1 MSSVSRQDIDQAID
15 GAFGPGTPR
24 TVTMHDSGAVSIVIK
39 AAERVILIDGT
50 PTHTEWGISV
60 DPDDEAA
67 FTGHSETAASLTDAL
82 RTAHTTIT
90 N

>member
-39 AAERVILIDGT
+39 VAGRIVLIDGT
-50 PTHTEWGISV
+50 ATQTEWGISV
-60 DPDDEAA
+60 DPEDEAA
-67 FTGHSETAASLTDAL
+67 FTGHPESAASLTDAL
-82 RTAHTTIT
+82 RTAHATIT
-90 N
+90 G